1 MNCTVYSLLKTKRQ
15 IKRQTKRERERERER
30 EIFQFGPTW
39 GRKNEVRMEKV
50 LQGVTPLL

>member
-15 IKRQTKRERERERER
+15 IKRQTKRER

>member
-1 MNCTVYSLLKTKRQ
+1 MYCVNELHCIFI
-15 IKRQTKRERERERER
+15 IKNKETDKETDKERER